1 MSKGV
6 TGSHLLIIDPYF
18 FGTFNKPY
26 KDLMIDVLTR
36 LNPKEIT
43 VVINEENYNK
53 KLYNT
58 IICTLCQGQRKKPK
72 QLEADF
78 CILQES
84 AFLNSIDI

>member
-1 MSKGV
+1 MYARFARESLSSYRI
-6 TGSHLLIIDPYF
+6 T
-18 FGTFNKPY
+18 Y
-26 KDLMIDVLTR
+26 KKSPTVADL
-36 LNPKEIT
+36 
-43 VVINEENYNK
+43 
-53 KLYNT
+53 T